1 MQDHKQSSEDGQYRR
16 EPIHWLTKADTMTWL
31 DERDSCALVA
41 SIRKTGEATHGNLKR
56 ALAALSIMGHRSGE
70 VNGEGDGCGVL
81 TDIPRLLWA
90 QALEQEGKPG
100 WLAEDRRFFV
110 GHFMI
115 PNTNLNLSMEARVL
129 HLLQESGLDI
139 LLKRP
144 IQTRPQAL
152 GKMARLQVPQLW
164 QVAGLVRHGP
174 LENVERTLFVLGL
187 EIEKQTKVNLASLSS
202 NVVVYKVRGSIE
214 TLYQYYPEL
223 RNPDFTTSITI
234 GHARYSTNT
243 ATSFERVQPFS
254 LLGHNG
260 EINTIARLREQ
271 AQMLG
276 VELVEGG
283 SDSQDLDRLLATL
296 IHCYHFTLAEA
307 MEIVFPPILSEVE
320 KLSPELQCVYKY
332 YRQAFG
338 PFAQGPAG
346 IISRFGDEC
355 VFSVDALG
363 LRPLWFGDTEKEY
376 FFSSE
381 KGVYHLDTMHNDP
394 VPLSPGE
401 KMRIR
406 VRRGQAVEVLEY
418 PALQQRM
425 LNLTVRRFGSLET
438 MNHRLARSTVK
449 PDTVQGP
456 VASAEQVVRPSTT
469 SGTSLDNR
477 MSAFGWGREDLEWIQ
492 ELAHSGSDPISSL
505 GYDGPLSPLSKERQ
519 NISDYFKEAVAVVT
533 NPAID
538 REREMEHFSTQMV
551 LGVRPPLIPGE
562 LGQEKTVAFDSPFLL
577 DDEKFSTEVLEAVSM
592 QSGCASLGSLNL
604 HFPESQVTRIQTIT
618 LANESTAQALERIAQ
633 SAVDAARNGS
643 RLFLLD
649 DADSFLGEN
658 GWVDPILSLGVVDR
672 ALRQSFMDH
681 SLTPS
686 PTPLPFSDSGK
697 IDLALVA
704 STPQVNSRRQV
715 GLVIRSSALRNL
727 HDLIL
732 CLGIGADAIVPSLIF
747 ETILSK
753 ANLTPEQQTRQ
764 IQNTL
769 KALRTGLEKCIS
781 TMGIHEARGYGRLF
795 ASIGLSC
802 EIALALGTSNY
813 AGSDCGGLTWKD
825 LDRDLAARKMSFNSP
840 GRGELSRVNHFYP
853 KIWKMAGRLGKA
865 EVGWR
870 TYEDHV
876 ENTARGN
883 PVTIRNILDFRFDEG
898 SRIDPKTVDLGIT
911 SHRLPFL
918 ISSMSFGSQG
928 EIAYRAYAE
937 AAFRLNML
945 SLNGEGGE
953 IPDLLGK
960 YPFNRGIQIASGRF
974 GITAETIN
982 ATNLIEIKVGQGA
995 KPGEGGHLPAR
1006 KVTQKVAAARHAR
1019 PGVDLISPSNNHDIY
1034 SIEDL
1039 AQFIE
1044 ELKTI
1049 NPKARVAVKVPVVP
1063 GIGIIAVGVAK
1074 ADADIICLTG
1084 YDGGTGAARSHS
1096 LRYVGLPAEI
1106 GIVDAQ
1112 RALTEAGL
1120 REKVELWA
1128 DGGVRSASDAAKLM
1142 CLGANRVGFGT
1153 LPMAAIGCTICRD
1166 CQTGTCHTGITT
1178 QIETLEDAQARG
1190 IKHFVPR
1197 DFEQATQA
1205 LMNVFNALGEAMQNI
1220 VAKLGFERAQ
1230 DIVGRS
1236 DLLQQVSHHER
1247 IDLEEMLVTVE
1258 EYMNTKPIPIEI
1270 PIAEAAIIDRGPLH
1284 RPRNHLT
1291 TVISN
1296 LVMESFTNY
1305 RQEVV
1310 LFEDDK
1316 VTPVDRALGTHLT
1329 GALTR
1334 YRKNW
1339 SWLPGHGG
1347 VGGHRETW
1355 LPPLDKV
1362 DTHTVPTTALR
1373 FFSSSVPG
1381 NGLGAYNAD
1390 PVRIIV
1396 EGGAQ
1401 DGVAKGISGGRVVIL
1416 KGYNHD
1422 GLLIDGSVGKS
1433 LAYGGTAGTVI
1444 VQGNAD
1450 SRACIRLSGTDVIIG
1465 GEITKPLNDSLG
1477 FIGARANVKGFLCEY
1492 MTAGRVLVLGDP
1504 GPWICAGMTGG
1515 VLYLRLQP
1523 HLHFDQAAIERRLAK
1538 GAKVLIQEVDE
1549 ADLKNLGELLSVY
1562 AEELKQNHQAEEAQK
1577 ILGLL
1582 IDWKNTF
1589 IRVVPLDH
1597 QEDQRIATE

>member
-1 MQDHKQSSEDGQYRR
+1 MKKSQSKTSTKKDDQRLNADSFN
-16 EPIHWLTKADTMTWL
+16 WLTATDVKTWL
-31 DERDSCALVA
+31 DERDACALVA
-41 SIRKTGEATHGNLKR
+41 SIRKNGEATHGNLKR

-70 VNGEGDGCGVL
+70 VNGEGDGVGVL

-90 QALEQEGKPG
+90 QALEHEGKPG

-110 GHFMI
+110 GHLMI
-115 PNTNLNLSMEARVL
+115 PNTNTDFNTEATITNIL
-129 HLLQESGLDI
+129 KESGVDI
-139 LLKRP
+139 LLERP

-152 GKMARLQVPQLW
+152 GKMARLQAPHQW
-164 QVAGLVRHGP
+164 QVAGLVRNGP
-174 LENVERTLFVLGL
+174 LENVERTLFDLAL
-187 EIEKQTKVNLASLSS
+187 RIEKETRVSVASLSS

-223 RNPDFTTSITI
+223 RNPDFTTAITI

-271 AQMLG
+271 SQMLG
-276 VELVEGG
+276 VDLVDGG

-296 IHCYHFTLAEA
+296 IHRYHFTLAEA
-307 MEIVFPPILSEVE
+307 MEIVFPPIISEVE
-320 KLSPELQCVYKY
+320 KLAPELQAVYKY

-406 VRRGQAVEVLEY
+406 VRRGQAVEVLDY
-418 PALQQRM
+418 PAIQQRM
-425 LNLTVRRFGSLET
+425 LNLTLRRFGSLET
-438 MNHRLARSTVK
+438 INRRIARST
-449 PDTVQGP
+449 PRP
-456 VASAEQVVRPSTT
+456 ASEHRSSSSPHPS
-469 SGTSLDNR
+469 SQINLDNR
-477 MSAFGWGREDLEWIQ
+477 MSAFGWGREDREWIQ
-492 ELAHSGSDPISSL
+492 ELAKNGSDPLSSL
-505 GYDGPLSPLSKERQ
+505 GYDGPLAPLSKERQ

-538 REREMEHFSTQMV
+538 REREAEHFSTQV
-551 LGVRPPLIPGE
+551 ILGARPPLVPGE
-562 LGQEKTVAFDSPFLL
+562 LGQEITFAFDAPIVL
-577 DDEKFSTEVLEAVSM
+577 DVAKEIEELTFSGLM
-592 QSGCASLGSLNL
+592 QQY
-604 HFPESQVTRIQTIT
+604 PEPQVAHIQTVT
-618 LANESTAQALERIAQ
+618 LSNESTVDALERIAQ
-633 SAVDAARNGS
+633 SAVDAVRNGN
-643 RLFLLD
+643 RLIVLN
-649 DADSFLGEN
+649 DADAFLGEN
-658 GWVDPILSLGVVDR
+658 GWIDPILVVGVVDR
-672 ALRQSFMDH
+672 ALRLSFVEN
-681 SLTPS
+681 SPTTS
-686 PTPLPFSDSGK
+686 PTPIPLSDSGK
-697 IDLALVA
+697 IDLGLVA
-704 STPQVNSRRQV
+704 SNPQVNLRRQAGIV
-715 GLVIRSSALRNL
+715 VRSGAIRNL
-727 HDLIL
+727 HDLIM
-732 CLGIGADAIVPSLIF
+732 CIGMGADAIVPYLIF
-747 ETILSK
+747 EAISSESGM
-753 ANLTPEQQTRQ
+753 PEEQTAR
-764 IQNTL
+764 IKNTL
-769 KALRTGLEKCIS
+769 KALRSGIEKSIS

-795 ASIGLSC
+795 ASIGLSVD
-802 EIALALGTSNY
+802 IAQALGTNNY
-813 AGSDCGGLTWKD
+813 AGSAQGGLTWRD
-825 LDRDLAARKMSFNSP
+825 LDADILARKTSYHSA
-840 GRGELSRVNHFYP
+840 GRGDLSRVNHFYP
-853 KIWKMAGRLGKA
+853 KIWKMAGKLGKGEA
-865 EVGWR
+865 DWPA
-870 TYEDHV
+870 YEEHV
-876 ENTARGN
+876 ENTAKAN
-883 PVTIRNILDFRFDEG
+883 PVTIRNILDFRYDEN
-898 SRIDPKTVDLGIT
+898 SSIDPGKVDLGIT

-1006 KVTQKVAAARHAR
+1006 KVTAKVAAARHAR

-1063 GIGIIAVGVAK
+1063 GIGIIAVGIAK

-1106 GIVDAQ
+1106 GVVDAH

-1120 REKVELWA
+1120 RDKVELWA
-1128 DGGVRSASDAAKLM
+1128 DGGVRSASDAVKLM
-1142 CLGANRVGFGT
+1142 CLGANRIGLGT
-1153 LPMAAIGCTICRD
+1153 LPMVAIGCTICRD
-1166 CQTGTCHTGITT
+1166 CQSGTCHTGITT
-1178 QIETLEDAQARG
+1178 QLETVEEAQAKG
-1190 IKHFVPR
+1190 VKHFVPR
-1197 DFEQATQA
+1197 DFEQAVGA
-1205 LMNVFNALGEAMQNI
+1205 LVNVFNGLGEAMQMI
-1220 VAKLGFERAQ
+1220 VAKLGYEKAQ

-1236 DLLQQVSHHER
+1236 DLLQQISHHER
-1247 IDLEEMLVTVE
+1247 IDLSEMLVTVD
-1258 EYMNTKPIPIEI
+1258 EYLNSKPIPVEL
-1270 PIAEAAIIDRGPLH
+1270 PIHEMAIIDRGPLH

-1305 RQEVV
+1305 RQDTV

-1339 SWLPGHGG
+1339 DWLPGHGG

-1355 LPPLDKV
+1355 RQPLGEDGA
-1362 DTHTVPTTALR
+1362 HSVPTTALR

-1390 PVRIIV
+1390 PVRIVV

-1422 GLLIDGSVGKS
+1422 GLLIDGAVGKS

-1450 SRACIRLSGTDVIIG
+1450 SRACIRLSGADVIIG

-1477 FIGARANVKGFLCEY
+1477 FMGVRSNVKGFLCEY

-1504 GPWICAGMTGG
+1504 GPWMCAGMTGG

-1523 HLHFDQAAIERRLAK
+1523 HLNFDQTAIERRLAK
-1538 GAKVLIQEVDE
+1538 GAKVVIQEVNE
-1549 ADLKNLGELLSVY
+1549 RDLQNLRDLLTIY
-1562 AEELKQNHQAEEAQK
+1562 AEELKQNHQSEEAQK
-1577 ILGLL
+1577 ALGLL

-1589 IRVVPLDH
+1589 VRVVPLGQ
-1597 QEDQRIATE
+1597 QEDQRFATE

>member
-1 MQDHKQSSEDGQYRR
+1 MKKNQNKTSSTEDDQCTRPEQPR
-16 EPIHWLTKADTMTWL
+16 SFNWLTAADTKTWL
-31 DERDSCALVA
+31 EEHDACALVA
-41 SIRKTGEATHGNLKR
+41 AVRKNGEATHGNLKR

-70 VNGEGDGCGVL
+70 VNGEGDGVGVL
-81 TDIPRLLWA
+81 TDIPRLLWS

-110 GHFMI
+110 GHLMI
-115 PNTNLNLSMEARVL
+115 PNTNQDFHTEATVTK
-129 HLLQESGLDI
+129 LLQESGAD
-139 LLKRP
+139 LLLERP
-144 IQTRPQAL
+144 TPTRPQAL
-152 GKMARLQVPQLW
+152 GKMARMQAPHLW
-164 QVAGLVRHGP
+164 QVAGMLRHGP
-174 LENVERTLFVLGL
+174 LENVERTLFDLAL
-187 EIEKQTKVNLASLSS
+187 KIEKETNVSVASLSS

-223 RNPDFTTSITI
+223 RNPDFTTAITI

-276 VELVEGG
+276 VNLVDGG

-296 IHCYHFTLAEA
+296 IHRYHFTLVEA
-307 MEIVFPPILSEVE
+307 MEIAFPPILSEVE
-320 KLSPELQCVYKY
+320 KLSPELQTVYKY

-346 IISRFGDEC
+346 IISRQGDEC

-381 KGVYHLDTMHNDP
+381 KGVYHLDTMRIDP

-406 VRRGQAVEVLEY
+406 VRRGQAVEVLDY
-418 PALQQRM
+418 PAIQQRI
-425 LNLTVRRFGSLET
+425 LNLTLRRFGSLET
-438 MNHRLARSTVK
+438 MNKRIALST
-449 PDTVQGP
+449 PRAASYQS
-456 VASAEQVVRPSTT
+456 ASASPDLSSSVK
-469 SGTSLDNR
+469 LDNR
-477 MSAFGWGREDLEWIQ
+477 MSAFGWGREDREWIQ
-492 ELAHSGSDPISSL
+492 ELSRNGSDPISSL
-505 GYDGPLSPLSKERQ
+505 GYDGPLAPLSKERQ
-519 NISDYFKEAVAVVT
+519 NVADYFKEAVAVVT

-538 REREMEHFSTQMV
+538 REREVEHFSTQTI
-551 LGVRPPLIPGE
+551 LGARPPLIPGE
-562 LGQEKTVAFDSPFLL
+562 LGQEVTFAFDSPILL
-577 DDEKFSTEVLEAVSM
+577 DDAKGLEEPTLLSVVA
-592 QSGCASLGSLNL
+592 Q
-604 HFPESQVTRIQTIT
+604 FPSSQVAQLETVT
-618 LANESTAQALERIAQ
+618 LRDESTAQALERIAH
-633 SAVDAARNGS
+633 SAVDAVQNGS
-643 RLFLLD
+643 RLIVLND
-649 DADSFLGEN
+649 TDAFTGEN
-658 GWVDPILSLGVVDR
+658 GWVDPILVLAVVDR
-672 ALRQSFMDH
+672 ALRLSFVENAP
-681 SLTPS
+681 TNT
-686 PTPLPFSDSGK
+686 PTPIPLGDNGK
-697 IDLALVA
+697 IDLGLVA
-704 STPQVNSRRQV
+704 SNPQVNLRRQV
-715 GLVIRSSALRNL
+715 GIIVRSGAIRNL
-727 HDLIL
+727 HDLIM
-732 CLGIGADAIVPSLIF
+732 CLGMGADAIVPYLIF
-747 ETILSK
+747 EEGLNAQNLS
-753 ANLTPEQQTRQ
+753 PEEQAGR
-764 IQNTL
+764 IRNTL
-769 KALRTGLEKCIS
+769 KALRTGIEKCIS
-781 TMGIHEARGYGRLF
+781 TMGIHESRGYGRLF
-795 ASIGLSC
+795 ASIGLSNAM
-802 EIALALGTSNY
+802 ALTLGTSNY
-813 AGSDCGGLTWKD
+813 AGSEEGGLSWEH
-825 LDRDLAARKMSFNSP
+825 LDADITARKASYQSL
-840 GRGELSRVNHFYP
+840 GRGDLSRVNHFYP
-853 KIWKMAGRLGKA
+853 KVWKMAGKLGKGEA
-865 EVGWR
+865 DWR
-870 TYEDHV
+870 AYEEHV
-876 ENTARGN
+876 ENTAKSN
-883 PVTIRNILDFRFDEG
+883 PVTIRNILDFRYSANSNVD
-898 SRIDPKTVDLGIT
+898 SKTVNLGIT

-937 AAFRLNML
+937 AAYRLNML

-960 YPFNRGIQIASGRF
+960 YPFNRGVQIASGRF

-1006 KVTQKVAAARHAR
+1006 KVTQKVASARHAR

-1063 GIGIIAVGVAK
+1063 GIGIIAVGIAK

-1106 GIVDAQ
+1106 GIVDAH

-1120 REKVELWA
+1120 RDKVELWA
-1128 DGGVRSASDAAKLM
+1128 DGGVRSAADAAKLM
-1142 CLGANRVGFGT
+1142 CLGANRIGFGT
-1153 LPMAAIGCTICRD
+1153 LPMVAIGCTICRD
-1166 CQTGTCHTGITT
+1166 CQSGTCHTGITT
-1178 QIETLEDAQARG
+1178 QIETAEDAHAKG

-1197 DFEQATQA
+1197 DLEQATQA
-1205 LMNVFNALGEAMQNI
+1205 LVNVFNGLGEALQNI
-1220 VAKLGFERAQ
+1220 VAKLGFEHAQ
-1230 DIVGRS
+1230 QIVGRS
-1236 DLLQQVSHHER
+1236 DLLQQMSHCEQ
-1247 IDLEEMLVTVE
+1247 IDLREMLITVD
-1258 EYMNTKPIPIEI
+1258 EYLNSKPIPVEI
-1270 PIAEAAIIDRGPLH
+1270 PLHEMALIDRGPLH

-1305 RQEVV
+1305 RQDNV

-1334 YRKNW
+1334 YRNSW
-1339 SWLPGHGG
+1339 DWLPGHGG
-1347 VGGHRETW
+1347 VGGRRETW
-1355 LPPLDKV
+1355 LPPLGEE
-1362 DTHTVPTTALR
+1362 DTRSIPTTALR

-1381 NGLGAYNAD
+1381 NGLGAYNAH
-1390 PVRIIV
+1390 PVRIVV

-1450 SRACIRLSGTDVIIG
+1450 SRACIRLSGADVIIG
-1465 GEITKPLNDSLG
+1465 GEIKKPLNDSLG

-1492 MTAGRVLVLGDP
+1492 MTAGRVVVLGDP
-1504 GPWICAGMTGG
+1504 GPWMCAGMTGG
-1515 VLYLRLQP
+1515 VLYLRIQP
-1523 HLHFDQAAIERRLAK
+1523 HLNFDQAAIQRRLAK
-1538 GAKVLIQEVDE
+1538 GAKVVIQEVGED
-1549 ADLKNLGELLSVY
+1549 DLKNLRELLTVY
-1562 AEELKQNHQAEEAQK
+1562 AEELKHNHQSDEAQK
-1577 ILGLL
+1577 ALGLL

-1589 IRVVPLDH
+1589 VRVVPLGQ

>member
-1 MQDHKQSSEDGQYRR
+1 MKKKQQTTSATEDDQCTRPEQPR
-16 EPIHWLTKADTMTWL
+16 SFNWLTAADTKTWL
-31 DERDSCALVA
+31 DERDACALVA
-41 SIRKTGEATHGNLKR
+41 SIRKNGEATHGNLKR

-70 VNGEGDGCGVL
+70 VNGEGDGVGVL

-90 QALEQEGKPG
+90 QALEHEGKPG

-110 GHFMI
+110 GHLMI
-115 PNTNLNLSMEARVL
+115 PNTNTDFGTEATITNILN
-129 HLLQESGLDI
+129 ESGVDI
-139 LLKRP
+139 LLERP

-152 GKMARLQVPQLW
+152 GKMARLQAPHLW
-164 QVAGLVRHGP
+164 QVAGLVRNGP
-174 LENVERTLFVLGL
+174 LESVERTLFDLAL
-187 EIEKQTKVNLASLSS
+187 RIERETKVSVASLSS

-214 TLYQYYPEL
+214 TLYQFYPEL
-223 RNPDFTTSITI
+223 RNPDFTTAITI

-271 AQMLG
+271 SQMLG
-276 VELVEGG
+276 VDLVDGG

-296 IHCYHFTLAEA
+296 IHHYHFTLAEA
-307 MEIVFPPILSEVE
+307 MEIAFPPILSEVE
-320 KLSPELQCVYKY
+320 KLSPELQSIYKY

-376 FFSSE
+376 FLSSE
-381 KGVYHLDTMHNDP
+381 KGVYHLDTMHIDP
-394 VPLSPGE
+394 IPLSPGE

-406 VRRGQAVEVLEY
+406 VHRGRSVDVLDY
-418 PALQQRM
+418 PAIQQRM
-425 LNLTVRRFGSLET
+425 LNLTLRRFGSLET
-438 MNHRLARSTVK
+438 INRRLASPIT
-449 PDTVQGP
+449 PDPVQE
-456 VASAEQVVRPSTT
+456 SSSSDEQVTPTHLSSQVN
-469 SGTSLDNR
+469 LDNR
-477 MSAFGWGREDLEWIQ
+477 MSAFGWGREDREWIQ
-492 ELAHSGSDPISSL
+492 ELAKNGSDPLSSL
-505 GYDGPLSPLSKERQ
+505 GYDGPLAPLSTQRQ

-538 REREMEHFSTQMV
+538 REREAEHFSTQTV
-551 LGVRPPLIPGE
+551 LGARPPLIPSE
-562 LGQEKTVAFDSPFLL
+562 LGQEFTFTFDAPILL
-577 DDEKFSTEVLEAVSM
+577 DDAKGT
-592 QSGCASLGSLNL
+592 GHPTLNTL
-604 HFPESQVTRIQTIT
+604 IRRYPESQVTHVQTAT
-618 LANESTAQALERIAQ
+618 LQNESTTQALERIAQ
-633 SAVDAARNGS
+633 SAVDAVRNGS
-643 RLFLLD
+643 RLIVLNDAEAFLD
-649 DADSFLGEN
+649 EN
-658 GWVDPILSLGVVDR
+658 GWVDPILVIGVVDR
-672 ALRQSFMDH
+672 ALRLSFMDN
-681 SLTPS
+681 SPATS
-686 PTPLPFSDSGK
+686 PTPIPLSDSGK
-697 IDLALVA
+697 IDLGLVA
-704 STPQVNSRRQV
+704 SNMKINLRRQAAIIV
-715 GLVIRSSALRNL
+715 RSGAIRNL
-727 HDLIL
+727 HDLIM
-732 CLGIGADAIVPSLIF
+732 CIGMGADAVVPYLIF
-747 ETILSK
+747 ESAINDSGEETTSRL
-753 ANLTPEQQTRQ
+753 E
-764 IQNTL
+764 NTV
-769 KALRTGLEKCIS
+769 KALRAGIEKSIS
-781 TMGIHEARGYGRLF
+781 TMGIHETRGYGRLF
-795 ASIGLSC
+795 ASIGLSD
-802 EIALALGTSNY
+802 EIAQALGTSNY
-813 AGSDCGGLTWKD
+813 AGSVHGGLSWQD
-825 LDRDLAARKMSFNSP
+825 LDAYIAVRKVSYHSA
-840 GRGELSRVNHFYP
+840 GRGDLSRVNHFYP
-853 KIWKMAGRLGKA
+853 KIWKMAGKLGKGEA
-865 EVGWR
+865 NWR
-870 TYEDHV
+870 AYEEHV
-876 ENTARGN
+876 ENTARAN
-883 PVTIRNILDFRFDEG
+883 PVTIRNILDFCYDDN
-898 SRIDPKTVDLGIT
+898 STIDPATVDLGIT

-937 AAFRLNML
+937 AAYRLNML

-953 IPDLLGK
+953 IADLLGA

-982 ATNLIEIKVGQGA
+982 STNLIEIKVGQGA

-1063 GIGIIAVGVAK
+1063 GIGIIAVGIAK
-1074 ADADIICLTG
+1074 ADADIIVLTG

-1106 GIVDAQ
+1106 GIVESH
-1112 RALTEAGL
+1112 RTLTESGL
-1120 REKVELWA
+1120 RDKVELWA
-1128 DGGVRSASDAAKLM
+1128 DGGVRSAADAVKLM

-1153 LPMAAIGCTICRD
+1153 LPMVAIGCTICRD
-1166 CQTGTCHTGITT
+1166 CQSGTCHTGITT
-1178 QIETLEDAQARG
+1178 QIETAEDAHAKG

-1205 LMNVFNALGEAMQNI
+1205 LVNVFNGLGEAVQSI
-1220 VAKLGFERAQ
+1220 VAKLGFENAQ
-1230 DIVGRS
+1230 QIVGRS
-1236 DLLQQVSHHER
+1236 DLLRQISHHEK
-1247 IDLEEMLVTVE
+1247 IDLHEMLVTVDD
-1258 EYMNTKPIPIEI
+1258 YINSKPIPIEL
-1270 PIAEAAIIDRGPLH
+1270 PISEMALIDRGPLH

-1305 RQEVV
+1305 RQDTV

-1339 SWLPGHGG
+1339 DWLPGHGG

-1355 LPPLDKV
+1355 LPPLDEE
-1362 DTHTVPTTALR
+1362 DSRSVPTTALR

-1450 SRACIRLSGTDVIIG
+1450 SRACIRLSGADVIIG

-1477 FIGARANVKGFLCEY
+1477 FIGVRANVKGFLCEY

-1504 GPWICAGMTGG
+1504 GPWMCAGMTGG
-1515 VLYLRLQP
+1515 VLYLRIQP
-1523 HLHFDQAAIERRLAK
+1523 HLNFDQAAIQRRLAK
-1538 GAKVLIQEVDE
+1538 GAKVVIQEVDE
-1549 ADLKNLGELLSVY
+1549 SDLHNLRELLTIY
-1562 AEELKQNHQAEEAQK
+1562 AEELKQNHQSEEAQK
-1577 ILGLL
+1577 VLGLF

-1589 IRVVPLDH
+1589 VRVVPAGQ
-1597 QEDQRIATE
+1597 QEDQRFSTE